1 MRTRA
6 STTVRAVEP
15 IERKSIVESIAD
27 RLRARIV
34 ANELPEGD
42 TLRQEAIAE
51 AYAVSRMPVREA
63 LRQLEAEGLVVFELN
78 KGAVVSRLRVSE
90 VEELFDLRRLIECD
104 LIERAAPKAT
114 EDDFLECRRHLEA
127 SELAYADGDVRRWG
141 ELNWAFHE
149 ALYKPAGRD
158 RSLSLS
164 QMLNLNTDRYVRIQ
178 LSLEHA
184 ALGRATEDHQGL
196 LDAYEKGDGKLAAR
210 LLARHLNTAR
220 DALVKAFKE

>member
-1 MRTRA
+1 MTA
-6 STTVRAVEP
+6 QTIEP

-27 RLRARIV
+27 RLRARIID
-34 ANELPEGD
+34 NELAEGD

-63 LRQLEAEGLVVFELN
+63 LRQLEAEGLVVFQRN
-78 KGAVVSRLRVSE
+78 KGAVVSRLNVSE

-104 LIERAAPKAT
+104 LIERAAPNAAPADI
-114 EDDFLECRRHLEA
+114 EECKKHLDE
-127 SELAYADGDVRRWG
+127 SEVAYAEGDVRRWG

-149 ALYKPAGRD
+149 ALYRPAHRE
-158 RSLSLS
+158 RSLNLS

-184 ALGRATEDHQGL
+184 ALGRAMEDHQGL
-196 LDAYEKGDGKLAAR
+196 LDAYEKGDGKLASK
-210 LLARHLNTAR
+210 LLAKHLNGAR